1 MAFDFPKSIDL
12 AQLPTPIEK
21 LERLSK
27 IFEGPQIYIKRDDL
41 TGVGMTGNKV
51 RKLEFLLAEALQNK
65 CDYVITCGGSQSN
78 HARATAVAA
87 AKVGL
92 KSLLVLRSSMSAP
105 LEGNL
110 FIGRLVGAEFEYI
123 TPEEYMRVDDVMLG
137 IAVKLKAKGH
147 KPYIIPEG
155 GSNAVGSLGYLKA
168 TEELAHQIKSL
179 KLRIDHIV
187 VPVGSGGTYAG
198 LLLGKFLY
206 DLPAQIHGIN
216 ICDDESYF
224 VKKISSLLKDMQ
236 KRYELALKI
245 EQKDISIIDGYVGKG
260 YGLSSQEE
268 IDTIKKV
275 ARAEG
280 VILDPVYTGKAMLG
294 LSDQIRQGRFKAN
307 ENILFIHTGGIF
319 GLFPKKTLFF

>member
-51 RKLEFLLAEALQNK
+51 RKLEFLLGEALQNK

-137 IAVKLKAKGH
+137 IAAKLKAKGH

-155 GSNAVGSLGYLKA
+155 GSNAVGSLGYVKA

-187 VPVGSGGTYAG
+187 VAVGSGGTYAG

-224 VKKISSLLKDMQ
+224 VRKISSLLKDMQ

-260 YGLSSQEE
+260 YGLSRQEE

>member
-137 IAVKLKAKGH
+137 LAEKLKAKGH

-187 VPVGSGGTYAG
+187 VAVGSGGTYAG

-224 VKKISSLLKDMQ
+224 VKKISGLLKDMQ
-236 KRYELALKI
+236 KRYKLALKI

>member
-1 MAFDFPKSIDL
+1 MAFDFPRSIDL
-12 AQLPTPIEK
+12 AQLPTPVEK
-21 LERLSK
+21 LARISK

-65 CDYVITCGGSQSN
+65 CDYIITCGGYQSN
-78 HARATAVAA
+78 HARAAAVAA
-87 AKVGL
+87 ATVGL
-92 KSLLVLRSSMSAP
+92 KCLLVLRNSINAP

-110 FIGRLVGAEFEYI
+110 FIDRLVGAEFEYI
-123 TPEEYMRVDDVMLG
+123 TPEEYMQVDDVMLG
-137 IAVKLKAKGH
+137 IAERLKEKGH
-147 KPYIIPEG
+147 KPYLIPEG
-155 GSNAVGSLGYLKA
+155 GSNEVGSLGYLKA
-168 TEELAHQIKSL
+168 TEELAYQLKSL
-179 KLRIDHIV
+179 KLKIDHVV

-216 ICDDESYF
+216 VCDDESYF
-224 VKKISSLLKDMQ
+224 VNKISSLLKAMQ
-236 KRYELALKI
+236 KHFKLTLKI
-245 EQKDISIIDGYVGKG
+245 DKKDISIIDGYVGKG
-260 YGLSSQEE
+260 YGLSSQVE

-280 VILDPVYTGKAMLG
+280 IILDPVYTGKAMFG
-294 LSDQIRQGRFKAN
+294 LSDQIRQGRFKPN
-307 ENILFIHTGGIF
+307 ENVLFIHTGGIF

>member
-137 IAVKLKAKGH
+137 IAEKLKAKGH

-236 KRYELALKI
+236 KRYKLALKI

>member
-51 RKLEFLLAEALQNK
+51 RKLEFLLGEALQNK

-137 IAVKLKAKGH
+137 LAEKLKAKGH

-155 GSNAVGSLGYLKA
+155 GSNAVGSLGYVKA

-187 VPVGSGGTYAG
+187 VAVGSGGTYAG

-224 VKKISSLLKDMQ
+224 VRKISSLLKDMQ

-260 YGLSSQEE
+260 YGLSRQEE

>member
-51 RKLEFLLAEALQNK
+51 RKLEFLLGEALQNK

-137 IAVKLKAKGH
+137 IAAKLKAKGH

-155 GSNAVGSLGYLKA
+155 GSNAGGSLGYVKA

-187 VPVGSGGTYAG
+187 VAVGSGGTYAG

-224 VKKISSLLKDMQ
+224 VRKISSLLKDMQ

-260 YGLSSQEE
+260 YGLSRQEE

>member
-155 GSNAVGSLGYLKA
+155 GSNAVGSLGYVKA

>member
-137 IAVKLKAKGH
+137 IAEKLKAKGH

>member
-1 MAFDFPKSIDL
+1 MAFDFPRSIDL

-21 LERLSK
+21 LERISK

-65 CDYVITCGGSQSN
+65 CDYVITCGGYQSN

-92 KSLLVLRSSMSAP
+92 KCLLVLRNSMSAP

-110 FIGRLVGAEFEYI
+110 FIDRLVGAEFEYI
-123 TPEEYMRVDDVMLG
+123 TPEEYMRVDNVMLG
-137 IAVKLKAKGH
+137 ISEKLKAKGH
-147 KPYIIPEG
+147 KPYVIPEG
-155 GSNAVGSLGYLKA
+155 GSNEVGSLGYLKA

-179 KLRIDHIV
+179 KLRIEHII

-206 DLPAQIHGIN
+206 DLPVQIHGIN
-216 ICDDESYF
+216 VCDDESYF
-224 VKKISSLLKDMQ
+224 INKISGLLKDMQ
-236 KRYELALKI
+236 KRYKLALKI
-245 EQKDISIIDGYVGKG
+245 DKKDISIIDGYVGKG

-275 ARAEG
+275 GRAEG
-280 VILDPVYTGKAMLG
+280 VILDPVYTGKAMFG
-294 LSDQIRQGRFKAN
+294 LSDQIRQGRFKPN
-307 ENILFIHTGGIF
+307 ENVLFIHTGGIF

>member
-155 GSNAVGSLGYLKA
+155 GSNAVGSLGYVKA

-224 VKKISSLLKDMQ
+224 VKKISGLLKDMQ

-260 YGLSSQEE
+260 YGLSRQEE

>member
-1 MAFDFPKSIDL
+1 MVPEFPRTVSL

-21 LERLSK
+21 LERISR

-41 TGVGMTGNKV
+41 TGIGMTGNKV
-51 RKLEFLLAEALQNK
+51 RKLEFLLAEALEKK
-65 CDYVITCGGSQSN
+65 CDYVITCGGYQSN

-87 AKVGL
+87 ARLGL
-92 KSLLVLRSSMSAP
+92 KCHLVLRNSVSAS

-110 FIGRLVGAEFEYI
+110 FIDRLVGAELQYV
-123 TPEEYMRVDDVMLG
+123 TPEEYMHVDDVMQA
-137 IAVKLKAKGH
+137 IAEKLKTKGY
-147 KPYIIPEG
+147 KPYVIPEG
-155 GSNAVGSLGYLKA
+155 GSNELGSFGYVKGMK
-168 TEELAHQIKSL
+168 ELAGQLKSL

-206 DLPAQIHGIN
+206 DVRAKIHGFN
-216 ICDDESYF
+216 VCDDESYF
-224 VKKISSLLKDMQ
+224 LNKISGLLKNFQ
-236 KRYELALKI
+236 KRFDLDLKI
-245 EQKDISIIDGYVGKG
+245 SKKDINIIDGYVGKG

-268 IDTIKKV
+268 IDTLKKV

-280 VILDPVYTGKAMLG
+280 IMLDPVYTAKAMFG
-294 LSDQIRQGRFKAN
+294 LADQIRQNTFKAS
-307 ENILFIHTGGIF
+307 ETILFIHTGGIF

>member
-187 VPVGSGGTYAG
+187 VAVGSGGTYAG

-236 KRYELALKI
+236 KRYELAVKI

>member
-51 RKLEFLLAEALQNK
+51 RKLEFLLGEALQNK

-155 GSNAVGSLGYLKA
+155 GSNAVGSLGYVKA

-187 VPVGSGGTYAG
+187 VAVGSGGTYAG

-260 YGLSSQEE
+260 YGLSRQEE